1 MDRTFI
7 FEDEGH
13 TLGSLLT
20 YVLESF
26 PETDFCAYSIRHP
39 SENKIYV
46 RLKIRDSKNGNTVE
60 DVFKRGIQE
69 LDKMLSHVRKTFKVY
84 IVVTLLSIILIIYTI
99 LFVIRKQYLP
109 MKTLN
114 HSDKTQISY

>member
-1 MDRTFI
+1 LDRTFV

-39 SENKIYV
+39 SENKIYL
-46 RLKIRDSKNGNTVE
+46 RLKVKKGHTVE
-60 DVFKRGIQE
+60 DIFKRGFQE
-69 LDKMLSHVRKTFKVY
+69 LNQILNHVKKTFNVSY
-84 IVVTLLSIILIIYTI
+84 MFNC
-99 LFVIRKQYLP
+99 FVITFYINNIYIFFL
-109 MKTLN
+109 
-114 HSDKTQISY
+114 

>member
-1 MDRTFI
+1 MNDDVPTGPSELDRTFV

-46 RLKIRDSKNGNTVE
+46 RLKVRNGNTVE

-69 LDKMLSHVRKTFKVY
+69 LNIMLNHVKKTFKVLKIFY
-84 IVVTLLSIILIIYTI
+84 SDLLSFTI
-99 LFVIRKQYLP
+99 KNYVC
-109 MKTLN
+109 TN
-114 HSDKTQISY
+114 

>member
-1 MDRTFI
+1 MLQELEDDVYAEPSELDRTFV

-26 PETDFCAYSIRHP
+26 PQTEFCAYSIRHP

-46 RLKIRDSKNGNTVE
+46 RLKVKNGNSVE
-60 DVFKRGIQE
+60 EVFKRGIQE
-69 LDKMLSHVRKTFKVY
+69 LNKMLNHVKKTFKVC
-84 IVVTLLSIILIIYTI
+84 S
-99 LFVIRKQYLP
+99 LF
-109 MKTLN
+109 
-114 HSDKTQISY
+114 

>member
-1 MDRTFI
+1 MAELEDDVHLEPSELDRTFI

-13 TLGSLLT
+13 TLGSILT

-46 RLKIRDSKNGNTVE
+46 RLKVKAGNSVE
-60 DVFKRGIQE
+60 DIFKRGIQE
-69 LDKMLSHVRKTFKVY
+69 LNEMLNHVKKTFQKAVS
-84 IVVTLLSIILIIYTI
+84 TFEDT
-99 LFVIRKQYLP
+99 K
-109 MKTLN
+109 MTK
-114 HSDKTQISY
+114 

>member
-1 MDRTFI
+1 MAELEDDVKIMPSELDRTFV

-39 SENKIYV
+39 SENRIYV
-46 RLKIRDSKNGNTVE
+46 RLKVRPGNSVE
-60 DVFKRGIQE
+60 DVFKKGIDE
-69 LDKMLSHVRKTFKVY
+69 LNKMFSHVKKTFKKA
-84 IVVTLLSIILIIYTI
+84 VTTFESTSI
-99 LFVIRKQYLP
+99 KP
-109 MKTLN
+109 E
-114 HSDKTQISY
+114 

>member
-1 MDRTFI
+1 MRFIKLLQELEDDVYTGPSELDRTFV

-26 PETDFCAYSIRHP
+26 PETEFCAYSIRHP

-46 RLKIRDSKNGNTVE
+46 RLKVKNGNSVE
-60 DVFKRGIQE
+60 EVFKRGIQE
-69 LDKMLSHVRKTFKVY
+69 LNKVLNHVKKTFKVC
-84 IVVTLLSIILIIYTI
+84 LL
-99 LFVIRKQYLP
+99 F
-109 MKTLN
+109 
-114 HSDKTQISY
+114 